1 MKDKDRK
8 KAVALSYKEGMYAPQ
23 VVARGRGVVAEAIID
38 QARDAGIF
46 VHESPELVNLLMQ
59 VDLDRHIPPE
69 LYRAVAEL
77 LAWIFWLENRGP
89 SEWRTKGER

>member
-1 MKDKDRK
+1 MNDKDRK

-23 VVARGRGVVAEAIID
+23 VVAKGRGVVAEAIID
-38 QARDAGIF
+38 QARNAGIF

-59 VDLDRHIPPE
+59 VDQDQHIPAE

-77 LAWIFWLENRGP
+77 LAWVFWLENRF
-89 SEWRTKGER
+89 SVK